1 MWHFGDDITV
11 MGAPRFA
18 FSYHDGDARLTSS
31 GTDHRRLA
39 SMSEFRRIIPSTT
52 MESSRMLF
60 ISEASLMLR
69 LSEGQLRVTQREKI
83 AVITEDT

>member
-1 MWHFGDDITV
+1 
-11 MGAPRFA
+11 
-18 FSYHDGDARLTSS
+18 
-31 GTDHRRLA
+31 
-39 SMSEFRRIIPSTT
+39 
-52 MESSRMLF
+52 MLF